1 MTTIPQLPT
10 AASVGPTDLLALSQN
25 SMLYAASV
33 QQVTAGLQ
41 HEISL
46 PTGDLLGRN
55 SAGAGAPE
63 AVTPGAGL
71 ALGAGTLAATGTDHL
86 GFALLGAFSAT
97 DEVVVN
103 AQGAP
108 GRLPVTA
115 LRGLFA
121 AGTGLAIDA
130 NGTLSVTASAIAGAT
145 GPAGPAGAAGPAGPA
160 GPAGS
165 GLNAPGATNS
175 ASTIGSAD
183 FVAIWQN
190 GANAWL
196 SYEKLVGGQTID
208 QLPAAGPAAD
218 SDLLL
223 VAQGGNALASQSF
236 AAIWTYAAQKIPTMR
251 RQVVELN
258 SNTVLDATTHN
269 QRVLVASQPITL
281 TANFTNMGS
290 GFTCR
295 VINLAAGPVTMGTG
309 ITSGTGVATLPPGT
323 AAELTAL
330 TYSGGSLVWWD
341 GIALPTPTITV
352 NAPGSPAA
360 NAPFT
365 VSGGLFDEAPTALD
379 YSTDGTNWTAVASP
393 MIGAGSYS
401 FQVPGLP
408 AGSYTIAV
416 RDHNATGVVGRS
428 APFSVATAAVAL
440 AAVPAS
446 ASAGGFGV
454 RLHDHGDLSMNLI
467 SVRPAAPLREGTG
480 RLFARAQGAGSVPAG
495 SAFAGPTPA
504 AIAGLAGWWDAGALG
519 AVLDANGNPLTAWN
533 APAVALADKS
543 GNGVP
548 LLPFHIVADTAPAAM
563 LAVSRVN
570 GFLGA
575 VGSPDPAIA
584 QYGPTLDP
592 DWGLSLARF
601 DLGSLSAWTL
611 YLVWTRP
618 NWRQGTIEVDNAPIP

>member
-86 GFALLGAFSAT
+86 GFALLGAFST
-97 DEVVVN
+97 SDEVLVN

-145 GPAGPAGAAGPAGPA
+145 GPAGPPGAAGPAGPA

-352 NAPGSPAA
+352 NAPGSPTA

-416 RDHNATGVVGRS
+416 RDHNAPGVVGRS
-428 APFSVATAAVAL
+428 APFSVATAAIAL

-446 ASAGGFGV
+446 ASAGGTIAVSGTV
-454 RLHDHGDLSMNLI
+454 APAGTAVQVGLSA
-467 SVRPAAPLREGTG
+467 SATTPPASFVAATVSGGTWSAT
-480 RLFARAQGAGSVPAG
+480 LPAG
-495 SAFAGPTPA
+495 SAAGTVYLWA
-504 AIAGLAGWWDAGALG
+504 EQTADAAVTAVSGAIAVTAATPVVTYTINQPATISVAAGSGTLAL
-519 AVLDANGNPLTAWN
+519 NGGIS
-533 APAVALADKS
+533 PAQAIATQVAFS
-543 GNGVP
+543 TSN
-548 LLPFHIVADTAPAAM
+548 TAPPSGGWQAAA
-563 LAVSRVN
+563 LIDNNGLWAVYATIPATPGAYYVWVETATGQAAAVSS
-570 GFLGA
+570 F
-575 VGSPDPAIA
+575 AI
-584 QYGPTLDP
+584 TV
-592 DWGLSLARF
+592 
-601 DLGSLSAWTL
+601 T
-611 YLVWTRP
+611 
-618 NWRQGTIEVDNAPIP
+618 

>member
-416 RDHNATGVVGRS
+416 RDHNAPGVVGRS
-428 APFSVATAAVAL
+428 APFSVATAAIAL

-446 ASAGGFGV
+446 ASAGGTIAV
-454 RLHDHGDLSMNLI
+454 S
-467 SVRPAAPLREGTG
+467 GTV
-480 RLFARAQGAGSVPAG
+480 APAG
-495 SAFAGPTPA
+495 T
-504 AIAGLAGWWDAGALG
+504 
-519 AVLDANGNPLTAWN
+519 AVQ
-533 APAVALADKS
+533 V
-543 GNGVP
+543 
-548 LLPFHIVADTAPAAM
+548 
-563 LAVSRVN
+563 
-570 GFLGA
+570 
-575 VGSPDPAIA
+575 
-584 QYGPTLDP
+584 
-592 DWGLSLARF
+592 GLSA
-601 DLGSLSAWTL
+601 SA
-611 YLVWTRP
+611 
-618 NWRQGTIEVDNAPIP
+618 